1 MKASEIW
8 SNLCFYGRCIKI
20 VCQEWWRRI
29 FAVALVML
37 TYGCANLNERL
48 SAPYACARSPYYC
61 TAEAW
66 TDCVCAPFKLGNGN
80 SQDPIWTC
88 FATLTWPFWL
98 VDEVAEVAL
107 DTVFLPVDGIYAL
120 CKAKPQQPQGEDE
133 KVQEAR

>member
-1 MKASEIW
+1 MSDFS
-8 SNLCFYGRCIKI
+8 SNLRFVWRLLRSLWRCIMPCLLI
-20 VCQEWWRRI
+20 AAC
-29 FAVALVML
+29 
-37 TYGCANLNERL
+37 TGCANLVERINHK
-48 SAPYACARSPYYC
+48 PYACARSPYYC

-66 TDCVCAPFKLGNGN
+66 TDCVCAPFKLGN

-120 CKAKPQQPQGEDE
+120 CKDKPQQPQGEDE
-133 KVQEAR
+133 KVQEVR

>member
-1 MKASEIW
+1 MI
-8 SNLCFYGRCIKI
+8 RMT
-20 VCQEWWRRI
+20 RI
-29 FAVALVML
+29 FRIFCLALL
-37 TYGCANLNERL
+37 AAACGCANLNERL

-66 TDCVCAPFKLGNGN
+66 TDCVCAPFNLGN

-98 VDEVAEVAL
+98 ADEVAEVAL

-120 CKAKPQQPQGEDE
+120 CKDNPEQPQGEAE
-133 KVQEAR
+133 KVQEVR